1 MSAVTLPSRSR
12 LGVDVLAYGLALG
25 IMGDLLLRDAPW
37 GLNFSLWMCALM
49 GVGFWLVR
57 RYQLPVSVDF
67 SWLALSVV
75 LCAAA
80 FVRHDSM
87 ALHVIDLATLVVLL
101 SLTALATQGGQIRLR
116 GISTYVTATMVACAH
131 AWFGTPRLLFRDIGW
146 GAVAVRGRW
155 SQLRAVG
162 VGFLV
167 AAPLL
172 IVFGS
177 LFVSADAG
185 FESLVKSL
193 RIDVPTLAS
202 HIVLTG
208 VIGGLAAGALRGA
221 MMGTPETAGI
231 GERTASPEL
240 GFTSAVTALATLD
253 LLFLVFVSLQLR
265 YLFGG
270 AAVIAETT
278 GLTIADYARRG
289 FFELVTASALVLPVL
304 LVADWATLVEGSR
317 QRNVFRLLAGLLVA
331 LVGVL
336 LISALQRML
345 LYVNAF
351 GLTELRLYTTAFM
364 LWLGGVFV
372 WFTLTVLTDGRP
384 RFAFGALAQ
393 GLVVLGALHVAN
405 PDALIARVNLGQHAR
420 RPIVLKAVP
429 DTPVDA
435 EYISRTLSADAVPV
449 LLDRLRYL
457 DRVQRTDVA
466 GTLLAR
472 WGPVNEPDWRSW
484 NWSASQA
491 RRLVAAQ
498 ADVLTQLLR
507 DHSTAY

>member
-1 MSAVTLPSRSR
+1 MTAVTLPSRSR

-25 IMGDLLLRDAPW
+25 IVGDLLLRAVPW
-37 GLNFSLWMCALM
+37 GLNFSLWICALM

-57 RYQLPVSVDF
+57 RYQLPVAVDF

-75 LCAAA
+75 LCALA
-80 FVRHDSM
+80 FVRHDSQS
-87 ALHVIDLATLVVLL
+87 LHLIDLATLVVLL
-101 SLTALATQGGQIRLR
+101 SLTALATQGGQIRMR
-116 GISTYVTATMVACAH
+116 GLSTYVNATIVACAH
-131 AWFGTPRLLFRDIGW
+131 AWSGTPRLLFRDIGW
-146 GAVAVRGRW
+146 NAVAGRGRW

-162 VGFLV
+162 IGLLV

-172 IVFGS
+172 IVFGG

-185 FESLVKSL
+185 FESLVKGL

-202 HIVLTG
+202 HIVLAG

-221 MMGTPETAGI
+221 MMGSSETAGV

-240 GFTSAVTALATLD
+240 GFTSAITALGTLD

-270 AAVIAETT
+270 ATVIAATT
-278 GLTIADYARRG
+278 GLTVAEYARRG

-317 QRNVFRLLAGLLVA
+317 QRNIFRLLAGMLVA

-364 LWLGGVFV
+364 VWLGGVFV

-393 GLVVLGALHVAN
+393 ALVVLGALHIAN
-405 PDALIARVNLGQHAR
+405 PDALIARVNLTLPRSNGVYDERPGRGDRLHLANPEIDAAYIAR
-420 RPIVLKAVP
+420 R
-429 DTPVDA
+429 
-435 EYISRTLSADAVPV
+435 LSADAVPV
-449 LLDRLRYL
+449 LLNEFW
-457 DRVQRTDVA
+457 RVPDKAGVA
-466 GTLLAR
+466 RTLLER
-472 WGPVNEPDWRSW
+472 WDPDTHDDWRSW
-484 NWSASQA
+484 NWSQWQA
-491 RRLVAAQ
+491 RRLVAAH
-498 ADVLTQLLR
+498 AEELMR
-507 DHSTAY
+507 Y